1 MSTMRGRRL
10 RLWTFATLAVAG
22 AAAFAGSLAA
32 APPEGPGGTAYSI
45 ELQATIDP
53 ASQRWVS
60 SALDDAASQ
69 DAKLAIIR
77 LDTPGGLSDSMRSI
91 IEDMGAAPMPVVVY
105 VSPANARAGS
115 AGAYITEAADV
126 AAMYPVSNI
135 GSATPIAIGPGGGS
149 SDLDRKIK
157 NDAAA
162 SMRALAAAHG
172 RNPRLAQLLVT
183 KAKNLTARE
192 AKRAGLIDLIS
203 PTQEELLRQL
213 DGFRV
218 KGPKAQTLDTT
229 GLRIENHDM
238 PLTYQLL
245 EILVNPNVAY
255 LLILIGLVG
264 MAIELFSPGLIAPGT
279 IGLISFLLGLYGT
292 AQLPVTATGLLLL
305 AAGVAMII
313 AEAHLPTHGILGASG
328 VAALIAAGL
337 VLYDTD
343 TSAFAV
349 SAPVVIVAGL
359 LVGGFLA
366 LAVERALRARRQPA
380 RTGWEELIGAV
391 GEVRDPLDP
400 VGQVFV
406 EGALWRA
413 ELLPPSDGS
422 GTPAAEPAGD
432 GRALERGSRV
442 RVESVDGLT
451 LRVRPLDGRTSPAE
465 GSAAVR

>member
-1 MSTMRGRRL
+1 M
-10 RLWTFATLAVAG
+10 
-22 AAAFAGSLAA
+22 
-32 APPEGPGGTAYSI
+32 APQT
-45 ELQATIDP
+45 
-53 ASQRWVS
+53 
-60 SALDDAASQ
+60 
-69 DAKLAIIR
+69 
-77 LDTPGGLSDSMRSI
+77 
-91 IEDMGAAPMPVVVY
+91 
-105 VSPANARAGS
+105 
-115 AGAYITEAADV
+115 
-126 AAMYPVSNI
+126 NI
-135 GSATPIAIGPGGGS
+135 GSATPISLGGGEQ
-149 SDLDRKIK
+149 DEVLGRKVR

-162 SMRALAAAHG
+162 YVRALAEGHG
-172 RNPRLAQLLVT
+172 RNADLAEEMVR
-183 KAKNLTARE
+183 KATNVE
-192 AKRAGLIDLIS
+192 APEAERRNLIDLIA
-203 PTQEELLRQL
+203 PDVPALVREL

-465 GSAAVR
+465 GSAAAR